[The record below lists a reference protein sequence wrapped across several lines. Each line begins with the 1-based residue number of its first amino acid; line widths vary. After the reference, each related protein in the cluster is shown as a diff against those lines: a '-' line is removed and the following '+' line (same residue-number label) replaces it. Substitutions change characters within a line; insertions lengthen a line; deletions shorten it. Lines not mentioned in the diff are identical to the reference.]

1 MRLFPGEL
9 APAGEKS
16 QHETCRLLR
25 ALYPGSKPGIGPAGR
40 SGATASVEASARQ
53 PHRADLRGRRG
64 LRNAIRRDQDATSR
78 LRGPASGQ
86 LHCEPSSPDS
96 HCWLS
101 PHPLLSFG
109 VAFNYAFLSAKNCPT
124 GSTCSASDKRVW
136 GEVRFHVIP
145 DRVFSPWISVGGG
158 YEWFDLSETTR
169 VLGSHLDLSG
179 WEADVEVGGDIR
191 ATPFLTLGPYLGVR
205 AGRYTFR
212 SLLGTGVTTGYGSRD
227 IDSEDQ
233 TTHGWVAFG
242 VRGAFALFPR

>member
-1 MRLFPGEL
+1 MKHVVCFALCTLVPSLALGQPGD
-9 APAGEKS
+9 
-16 QHETCRLLR
+16 Q
-25 ALYPGSKPGIGPAGR
+25 ALPPPSKPVPANLTGLTFAAGVGYGMPFGEIKTQLPGYADQR
-40 SGATASVEASARQ
+40 LGSYIASQVPLTLTAGYR
-53 PHRADLRGRRG
+53 
-64 LRNAIRRDQDATSR
+64 
-78 LRGPASGQ
+78 
-86 LHCEPSSPDS
+86 
-96 HCWLS
+96 

-109 VAFNYAFLSAKNCPT
+109 VAFQYAFLSAKNCPT

-191 ATPFLTLGPYLGVR
+191 ATPFLTLGPCLGVR